1 MYIHQEYCLLF
12 NLKILWLHSEVSIV
26 RTRAGT
32 QLGRD
37 TSKHDFSLS
46 FFFLKHDFFRLSEL
60 HLIRYDSLVKAI
72 CNEAYLLH
80 FLNLLSR
87 FLFLLW

>member
-1 MYIHQEYCLLF
+1 M
-12 NLKILWLHSEVSIV
+12 
-26 RTRAGT
+26 RAGT

-37 TSKHDFSLS
+37 TSKYDFFF
-46 FFFLKHDFFRLSEL
+46 FFFLKHDFFCLSEL